1 MAEKSIKHF
10 DEKNIVRVCVPVREA
25 LGLCGAARDLPID
38 L

>member
-1 MAEKSIKHF
+1 MAKKSIKQS

-25 LGLCGAARDLPID
+25 PGLCGAARDLPID